1 MVTVPFLNWNQAVL
15 LSLCPFVII
24 CICSMLVTENLTL
37 MFTENCS
44 TELNIKFISSMLVIS
59 VKISLIETTSP
70 TKSIF
75 GFNDAVLKTLTE
87 VTFQGLL
94 KCLKKF
100 LIIVDEWIVKS

>member
-1 MVTVPFLNWNQAVL
+1 
-15 LSLCPFVII
+15 
-24 CICSMLVTENLTL
+24 